1 MKPNFDSDFISL
13 RSAIC
18 DDSVSLPEAM
28 VEALRNPIEY
38 PSVDLAFVPGDRLV
52 IALHESLPNP
62 FQIAT
67 PVLDWLIRQ
76 LAEKQVS
83 ITLVIPK
90 LSNADNSEAKLP
102 DQLRQW
108 LEQHHPELSL
118 IIGSLTEDDSTE
130 TAPVPHEVIRVV
142 YHSPDDAQ
150 SLEYIAASDA
160 AEPMYLQRELVEAD
174 FVIPIYR
181 WLEPS
186 DPRSTDPFV
195 VLPAFAD
202 RSTQQYYAKRWLLRT
217 PNVPDEEINHQ
228 SGWLLGVQFTI
239 AIVLNHDGDVGLVA
253 AGNPERVAQACS
265 QAVATKPT
273 SSSLQSLEL
282 VVVRILGGGNSAP
295 ARSPTWDE
303 VASAAWIA
311 EKWLTP
317 TGRIVVVAERLDE
330 VTEGINAL
338 SSDAPDAELTQEL
351 LNSTMEHAFSA
362 AILRSIQSRRSV
374 YLQSQISTEILESLG
389 FASIEYSSELE
400 RLIQSV
406 GRVGVLE
413 Y

>member
-1 MKPNFDSDFISL
+1 MKPNFDSEYISL

-18 DDSVSLPEAM
+18 DGSISIPEAV
-28 VEALRNPIEY
+28 VEALRNPVDY
-38 PSVDLAFVPGDRLV
+38 PSVDLAFVPGDRLA
-52 IALHESLPNP
+52 IALHGNLPNP

-67 PVLDWLIRQ
+67 PVLDWLMRQ
-76 LAEKQVS
+76 LEEKQVA
-83 ITLVIPK
+83 ITLVIPRRTDFG
-90 LSNADNSEAKLP
+90 SSVDQLP

-108 LEQHHPELSL
+108 LAQYHPERTLV
-118 IIGSLTEDDSTE
+118 IGSITEEESGE
-130 TAPVPHEVIRVV
+130 NAPAPHEILRVV
-142 YHSPDDAQ
+142 YHSPDEPQ
-150 SLEYIAASDA
+150 SLEYIAASDT

-181 WLEPS
+181 WLEPI
-186 DPRSTDPFV
+186 DPRSADPFV

-202 RSTQQYYAKRWLLRT
+202 GSTQQHYAKRWLLRT
-217 PNVPDEEINHQ
+217 PNMRDEEIQHQ
-228 SGWLLGVQFTI
+228 SGWLLGVQFAI
-239 AIVLNHDGDVGLVA
+239 AVVINHDGEIGLVA
-253 AGNPERVAQACS
+253 AGNPERVAQVCS

-273 SSSLQSLEL
+273 SSALQSLEL
-282 VVVRILGGGNSAP
+282 VVVRILGDSNAESP
-295 ARSPTWDE
+295 RSPSWDE

-317 TGRIVVVAERLDE
+317 TGRVVVIAEQLCE

-338 SSDAPDAELTQEL
+338 ASDAPDAELTQEL
-351 LNSTMEHAFSA
+351 LNSSMENAFSA
-362 AILRSIQSRRSV
+362 SILRSVQSRRSV

-389 FASIEYSSELE
+389 FAAIEQSSELE

>member
-1 MKPNFDSDFISL
+1 
-13 RSAIC
+13 
-18 DDSVSLPEAM
+18 
-28 VEALRNPIEY
+28 
-38 PSVDLAFVPGDRLV
+38 
-52 IALHESLPNP
+52 
-62 FQIAT
+62 
-67 PVLDWLIRQ
+67 
-76 LAEKQVS
+76 
-83 ITLVIPK
+83 
-90 LSNADNSEAKLP
+90 
-102 DQLRQW
+102 
-108 LEQHHPELSL
+108 
-118 IIGSLTEDDSTE
+118 
-130 TAPVPHEVIRVV
+130 
-142 YHSPDDAQ
+142 
-150 SLEYIAASDA
+150 
-160 AEPMYLQRELVEAD
+160 
-174 FVIPIYR
+174 
-181 WLEPS
+181 
-186 DPRSTDPFV
+186 
-195 VLPAFAD
+195 
-202 RSTQQYYAKRWLLRT
+202 
-217 PNVPDEEINHQ
+217 
-228 SGWLLGVQFTI
+228 VQFTI
-239 AIVLNHDGDVGLVA
+239 AVVLNHDGDVGLVA

-273 SSSLQSLEL
+273 SPSLQSLEL

-338 SSDAPDAELTQEL
+338 SSDTPDAELTQEL